1 MLFPDVRGNKE
12 TAMRKPKRKPRK
24 PHVDTRNLLR
34 HPEKIP
40 GALAAIAPVEPPE
53 TAVSAFR
60 ALVDATRRAG
70 GDNPAGGHSGGPGDD
85 AGSGGDASSAG
96 VTLAPELPRAN
107 CVALLGRLVSGCP
120 YAEAL
125 EAAGLT
131 WAQVYLCEKLD
142 PDGFGALL
150 RAAGQFRDRI
160 FKARARDA
168 LMQRAVEG
176 VERPLIGRIGKD
188 LDGVVATERRY
199 SDKLL
204 EFGLSRLDREQF
216 GEPSRGAQQINV
228 GHQVVYNIQGLPMQ
242 AAKPVIEAESSEI
255 PAETGATPA
264 ALPDLDD

>member
-1 MLFPDVRGNKE
+1 MK
-12 TAMRKPKRKPRK
+12 RKPKRKPRK
-24 PHVDTRNLLR
+24 PHTDTRNLLR

-53 TAVSAFR
+53 SAVAAFR
-60 ALVDATRRAG
+60 ALADAVGRAG
-70 GDNPAGGHSGGPGDD
+70 GDAPAGGPPGGPGGD
-85 AGSGGDASSAG
+85 AGSAGIALASQ
-96 VTLAPELPRAN
+96 LPRAN
-107 CVALLGRLVSGCP
+107 CVNLLGRLVSGAP
-120 YAEAL
+120 YAAAMEAS
-125 EAAGLT
+125 GLT
-131 WAQVYLCEKLD
+131 WAQVILCERLD
-142 PDGFGALL
+142 PDGFGRLL
-150 RAAGQFRDRI
+150 AAASQFRDRI

-216 GEPSRGAQQINV
+216 GEPARGAQQINV
-228 GHQVVYNIQGLPMQ
+228 GHQVVYNIQGVPIG
-242 AAKPVIEAESSEI
+242 AGAPIEAEAVEN
-255 PAETGATPA
+255 PAETGTTPA

>member
-1 MLFPDVRGNKE
+1 MK
-12 TAMRKPKRKPRK
+12 RKPKRNKPRKSK

-34 HPEKIP
+34 HPAKIP

-53 TAVSAFR
+53 SAVAAFH
-60 ALVDATRRAG
+60 ALVDTMRGARGEEA
-70 GDNPAGGHSGGPGDD
+70 ASGHSGG
-85 AGSGGDASSAG
+85 SGGDPSSAG
-96 VTLAPELPRAN
+96 VVLAPQLPRAN
-107 CVALLGRLVSGCP
+107 CISLLGRLVEGAP

-131 WAQVYLCEKLD
+131 WAQVYLCERWD

-150 RAAGQFRDRI
+150 DAATRVRDRI

-176 VERPLIGRIGKD
+176 VERPLIGRIAKD

-216 GEPSRGAQQINV
+216 GEPARGAANV
-228 GHQVVYNIQGLPMQ
+228 SIGHQVVYNIQGVPIQ
-242 AAKPVIEAESSEI
+242 ATKPPIEAESTEI

>member
-1 MLFPDVRGNKE
+1 
-12 TAMRKPKRKPRK
+12 MRKPKRKPRK
-24 PHVDTRNLLR
+24 PHTDTRNLLR

-53 TAVSAFR
+53 SVVAAFR
-60 ALVDATRRAG
+60 ALVDAVGRAE
-70 GDNPAGGHSGGPGDD
+70 GDTPAGGHSGGPGGGAISAGPAGD
-85 AGSGGDASSAG
+85 AGSAG
-96 VTLAPELPRAN
+96 VVLARELPRAN
-107 CVALLGRLVSGCP
+107 CVALLGRLVDGCP

-125 EAAGLT
+125 EAAGLS
-131 WAQVYLCEKLD
+131 WAQVYLCERLD
-142 PDGFGALL
+142 PDGFGTLL

-204 EFGLSRLDREQF
+204 EFGLARLDREQF
-216 GEPSRGAQQINV
+216 GEPDRRAANV
-228 GHQVVYNIQGLPMQ
+228 SIGHQVVYNIQGVPIGV
-242 AAKPVIEAESSEI
+242 AAPPIEAESTEI
-255 PAETGATPA
+255 PAETGATPP

>member
-1 MLFPDVRGNKE
+1 MK
-12 TAMRKPKRKPRK
+12 KPKRKPRK
-24 PHVDTRNLLR
+24 PHTDTRNLLR

-53 TAVSAFR
+53 SAVAAFR
-60 ALVDATRRAG
+60 ALVDAVGRGG
-70 GDNPAGGHSGGPGDD
+70 GDAPAGGPPGGPAGD
-85 AGSGGDASSAG
+85 AGSAG
-96 VTLAPELPRAN
+96 VVLAPQLPRAN
-107 CVALLGRLVSGCP
+107 CIGLLGRLVSGCP

-125 EAAGLT
+125 EASGLS
-131 WAQVYLCEKLD
+131 WAQVILCERLD

-150 RAAGQFRDRI
+150 RAAGECRDRI

-204 EFGLSRLDREQF
+204 EFGLARLDREQF
-216 GEPSRGAQQINV
+216 GEPARGAAAVNI
-228 GHQVVYNIQGLPMQ
+228 GHQVVYNIQGVPIG
-242 AAKPVIEAESSEI
+242 AGAPPSAPIEAEAVEN
-255 PAETGATPA
+255 PAETGTTTVE
-264 ALPDLDD
+264 LPDLDD